1 MPETRKP
8 FVVALD
14 GPAGAGKSTIARCLA
29 QTFGFTLL
37 DTGAIYRT
45 VALAAERAGIGF
57 DDEPRLVALALD
69 LMTHRRLVLEPTL
82 RSGMCVLL
90 DGQSL
95 GEELRTPR
103 ISMGASIVSA
113 IGGVRLALLDL
124 QRSFASGTP
133 GLVAE
138 GRDIGTVIF
147 PGADVKIFLT
157 ASVADRASR
166 RFPEFRAKDPTYTLA
181 RTRDSVVARD
191 AQDESRLVAPLRRAD
206 DAIVVDSTGKGAE
219 TTMHEV
225 IEIVRRAR
233 ERVR

>member
-14 GPAGAGKSTIARCLA
+14 GPAGAGKSTVARRLA
-29 QTFGFTLL
+29 QAFGFTLL

-57 DDEPRLVALALD
+57 DDERRLVALATD
-69 LMTHRRLVLEPTL
+69 LTANRRLILQPTAG
-82 RSGMCVLL
+82 SGMRVVL
-90 DGQSL
+90 DGEPL
-95 GEELRTPR
+95 GDELRTPN
-103 ISMGASIVSA
+103 ISMGASTVSA
-113 IGGVRLALLDL
+113 IGGVRVALLEL
-124 QRSFASGTP
+124 QRSFASGVQ

-147 PGADVKIFLT
+147 PDADVKIFLT

-166 RFPEFRAKDPTYTLA
+166 RFPEFSAKDPTYTLE

-191 AQDESRLVAPLRRAD
+191 AQDESRPVAPLRKAD
-206 DAIVVDSTGKGAE
+206 DAIAVDSTGQDAE
-219 TTMHEV
+219 TTIRDV

-233 ERVR
+233 GAER